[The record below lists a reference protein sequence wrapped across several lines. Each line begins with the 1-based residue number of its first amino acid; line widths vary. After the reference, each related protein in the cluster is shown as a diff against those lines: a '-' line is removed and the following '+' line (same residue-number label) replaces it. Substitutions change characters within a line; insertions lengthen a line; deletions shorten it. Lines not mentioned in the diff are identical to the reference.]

1 MKLLREILPTSV
13 RNLLTVLLL
22 SMPSW
27 LWKVSRTWH
36 CLTTLPQISGSELLA
51 IKSLVDKDTNNV
63 LGGATA
69 IVTVLGEEDRDVDQ
83 MEDQQFHVLPLY
95 VSDCSK
101 DELEKIVVNEGLTI
115 LDKFPRTISGTNPHQ
130 SDCLEAFKGTNIAGV
145 AFALPH
151 GSILIECAKQ
161 ELHATT
167 ALNLKIPSQIM
178 IYCRGV
184 V

>member
-1 MKLLREILPTSV
+1 M
-13 RNLLTVLLL
+13 
-22 SMPSW
+22 
-27 LWKVSRTWH
+27 
-36 CLTTLPQISGSELLA
+36 
-51 IKSLVDKDTNNV
+51 

-101 DELEKIVVNEGLTI
+101 DELEKIVVNGGLTI
-115 LDKFPRTISGTNPHQ
+115 LDKFPRTISGTNLHQ
-130 SDCLEAFKGTNIAGV
+130 SDCLEAFKGTNIGCV

-178 IYCRGV
+178 IHCRGV

>member
-1 MKLLREILPTSV
+1 MPTSV
-13 RNLLTVLLL
+13 RNLRTVLLL

-83 MEDQQFHVLPLY
+83 MEDQQFHMFPLY
-95 VSDCSK
+95 VPDCSK
-101 DELEKIVVNEGLTI
+101 DELEKNVANGGLTI
-115 LDKFPRTISGTNPHQ
+115 LDKFTRNIATANPHQ
-130 SDCLEAFKGTNIAGV
+130 SDCLEAFKDTNIGGV
-145 AFALPH
+145 AFALQSH
-151 GSILIECAKQ
+151 ILIKA
-161 ELHATT
+161 
-167 ALNLKIPSQIM
+167 
-178 IYCRGV
+178 
-184 V
+184 